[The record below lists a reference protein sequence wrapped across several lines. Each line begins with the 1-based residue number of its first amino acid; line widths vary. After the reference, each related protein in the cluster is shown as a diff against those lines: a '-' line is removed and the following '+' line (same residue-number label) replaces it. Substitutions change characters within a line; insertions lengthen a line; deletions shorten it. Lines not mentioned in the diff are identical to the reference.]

1 MGELRIIINEIKK
14 IFSFKMICL
23 LIVGSTIIYKMFIAF
38 YIDIF
43 PNGRPVLDNYNIM
56 VQMIKDYGHEM
67 DETELKHLKNIYKEK
82 LIEADEFL
90 SNNKDFNEV
99 GIYSYED
106 YENANDKSFYE
117 EKNQK
122 LNDIKWDYLGREEG
136 TIFWELQTFPNLI
149 SLYEGRN
156 NYYSSNLEGENQEK
170 RINEIIENKENES
183 IFTEVVFNNYNDLI
197 GLSAAC
203 IVIGITFMLTPLF
216 LRDKKDKVEY
226 LQYSSKHGRRLFKS
240 KLIAG
245 LISALIITSI
255 ELIICFIL
263 YRGNNTSMFFESNIN
278 SIFNNRFWFNI
289 TFIQYIILTVISIYI
304 ISIIVAFISMFI
316 SSKVNSYIAGIGV
329 QVPTLFATC
338 GLTAGILVNN
348 LFILYIAKYLALS
361 IYLALIIITVTI
373 TLLSIRKV
381 RVMDITN

>member
-1 MGELRIIINEIKK
+1 
-14 IFSFKMICL
+14 MICL
-23 LIVGSTIIYKMFIAF
+23 LIVGSTIIYKMFISF
-38 YIDIF
+38 DIDYF
-43 PNGRPVLDNYNIM
+43 PGGRPKLDEYNIM
-56 VQMIKDYGHEM
+56 VQMIEDYGHEM

-90 SNNKDFNEV
+90 NNNKDFNEV

-106 YENANDKSFYE
+106 YENTNEKSLSQ

-136 TIFWELQTFPNLI
+136 TIFWELRTSQNLI
-149 SLYEGRN
+149 SSYEDRN
-156 NYYSSNLEGENQEK
+156 NYYSENLNENQEK
-170 RINEIIENKENES
+170 RINEIIKNKENES
-183 IFTEVVFNNYNDLI
+183 ILPEVVFKNYNDLI
-197 GLSAAC
+197 RFSAAC

-255 ELIICFIL
+255 ELMICFIL
-263 YRGNNTSMFFESNIN
+263 YSGNNTSMFFESNIN

-289 TFIQYIILTVISIYI
+289 TFIQYIILTV
-304 ISIIVAFISMFI
+304 SIIVAFISMFI

-348 LFILYIAKYLALS
+348 LFILYIPKYLALA
-361 IYLALIIITVTI
+361 IYLILIVITIAITI
-373 TLLSIRKV
+373 LAIRKEKF
-381 RVMDITN
+381 MDISN

>member
-1 MGELRIIINEIKK
+1 MRELKIIINEIKK

-23 LIVGSTIIYKMFIAF
+23 LIVGSAIIYKMFISF
-38 YIDIF
+38 YIDYF
-43 PNGRPVLDNYNIM
+43 PGGRPKLDEYNIM
-56 VQMIKDYGHEM
+56 VQMIEDYGHEM

-90 SNNKDFNEV
+90 NNNKDFNEV

-106 YENANDKSFYE
+106 YENTNEKSLSQ

-136 TIFWELQTFPNLI
+136 TIFWELRTSQNLI
-149 SLYEGRN
+149 SSYEDRN
-156 NYYSSNLEGENQEK
+156 NYYSENLNENQEK
-170 RINEIIENKENES
+170 RINEIIKNKENES
-183 IFTEVVFNNYNDLI
+183 ILPEVVFKNYNDLI

>member
-1 MGELRIIINEIKK
+1 MRIIINEIKK

-23 LIVGSTIIYKMFIAF
+23 LILGSTIIYKMFISF
-38 YIDIF
+38 DIDYF
-43 PNGRPVLDNYNIM
+43 PNGRPTLDEYNIM

-67 DETELKHLKNIYKEK
+67 NETELKHLKNIYKEK

-90 SNNKDFNEV
+90 SNNKNFNEV

-106 YENANDKSFYE
+106 YENANEKSSFKE
-117 EKNQK
+117 ENQK

-156 NYYSSNLEGENQEK
+156 NYYSENLNENQEK
-170 RINEIIENKENES
+170 RINKIIENKENES
-183 IFTEVVFNNYNDLI
+183 ILPWVVFDNYNDLI
-197 GLSAAC
+197 RFSAAC

-226 LQYSSKHGRRLFKS
+226 LQYSSKHGRKLFKS

-255 ELIICFIL
+255 EIIICFIL

-278 SIFNNRFWFNI
+278 SIFNDRFWFNI

-316 SSKVNSYIAGIGV
+316 SSKVNSYIAAIGV

-338 GLTAGILVNN
+338 GLTAGVLVNN
-348 LFILYIAKYLALS
+348 LFILYIPKYLALS

-381 RVMDITN
+381 KVMDINN